1 MPHARCCWQALSG
14 CHASWPGPVGRGRGN
29 SWAACALHPVRS
41 NPQACTR
48 QPQQCLPAEA
58 QAHPLTLTHARWE
71 LLTIV
76 NTEINRRIASTT
88 DEKLYGRVE
97 YWTLPEVPLVSLL
110 PAEEVEP
117 FTSLPELSEEP
128 ELPAVPEEPASAID
142 GDPDAPDVADD
153 PMAEAEGEE
162 PAAASNPLR

>member
-1 MPHARCCWQALSG
+1 M
-14 CHASWPGPVGRGRGN
+14 
-29 SWAACALHPVRS
+29 RS
-41 NPQACTR
+41 NAPASTR

-58 QAHPLTLTHARWE
+58 QAHPLTLTHARCE

-76 NTEINRRIASTT
+76 NAAINRRIASTT

-110 PAEEVEP
+110 PAE
-117 FTSLPELSEEP
+117 
-128 ELPAVPEEPASAID
+128 
-142 GDPDAPDVADD
+142 
-153 PMAEAEGEE
+153 AEGEE